1 MPKGRKYTPSD
12 LMLLREEGILT
23 PSEIRALPIQ
33 EEPDT
38 PLRGT
43 QIPGIGTIVPKKQG
57 AKGGTRRSRD
67 QGYKYFP
74 DN

>member
-43 QIPGIGTIVPKKQG
+43 QIPGIGTIVPKK
-57 AKGGTRRSRD
+57 ATKRRVGTIPQYPLRR
-67 QGYKYFP
+67 P
-74 DN
+74 P